1 MRTDMQQLFV
11 FGTLKQGFCNFAFNR
26 GLRLGGDW
34 VTVQPYPLY
43 ISGADRLPWLLER
56 PGQGLPVVG
65 QLFEVDEAML
75 AELDRFEQVDEP
87 LWYQRRRIQLRPHPG
102 GLDAEAVD
110 AWVYFGGETG
120 FAGAQVHAGPMH
132 EYTLAVAAQHAVTT
146 P

>member
-1 MRTDMQQLFV
+1 MRTDMHQLFV
-11 FGTLKQGFCNFAFNR
+11 FGTLKQGFCNFAVNR
-26 GLRLGGDW
+26 GRRLGGDW

-87 LWYQRRRIQLRPHPG
+87 LWYQRGRIQLRPHPG
-102 GLDAEAVD
+102 GLASEPVD
-110 AWVYFGGETG
+110 AWVYFGGEAG
-120 FAGAQVHAGPMH
+120 FAGAQVHAGPMP
-132 EYTLAVAAQHAVTT
+132 EYTLALAAQHAFTMR
-146 P
+146 